1 MKAKISNIVNNER
14 HELYTVLPLET
25 PYSLFV
31 DVCNACNFKC
41 KFCAIQYANRELPF
55 RKGCMDYDLFCK
67 IINDL
72 KQFSKPL
79 KMLRLAANG
88 EPLIN
93 KKLPEMIKCAKDAG
107 VTEWIEFVS
116 NASLLTPELNRKL
129 VSAGLDRIRISIEG
143 LGAEA
148 YYEMSG
154 VKIDWDQFVS
164 NIKDLYDHRGKCKI
178 YIKTVDAAVDT
189 EEKKQTF
196 FSVFGDMCD
205 NISIEH
211 VIPIWTGYDEINK
224 DFEIETAEGLH
235 GHKVK
240 EIEVCPFPFYS
251 FVVNP
256 DGEVTVC
263 CNDWERK
270 ISMGN
275 AKSESIY
282 DIWNG
287 EKYYLFLLG
296 MLEKG
301 RKENFPIGCAKCQYP
316 CFDAVDDLDSYRE
329 IIIEKFKGKYHE
341 FSD

>member
-1 MKAKISNIVNNER
+1 MKAKVSNIVNTNR
-14 HELYTVLPLET
+14 HELYTVLPLKT

-41 KFCAIQYANRELPF
+41 KFCAIQYANKKLPF
-55 RKGCMDYDLFCK
+55 RKMCMDYDLFRK
-67 IINDL
+67 VIDDL
-72 KQFSKPL
+72 RKFPEPL

-88 EPLIN
+88 EPLLN
-93 KKLPEMIKCAKDAG
+93 KRLPEMIEYARGG
-107 VTEWIEFVS
+107 VTQWLEFVS

-143 LGAEA
+143 IGEEQ

-154 VKIDWDQFVS
+154 VKIDWNKFVA
-164 NIKDLYDHRGKCKI
+164 NIKDLYEHKGNCEI

-189 EEKKQTF
+189 EEKREKF
-196 FSVFGDMCD
+196 FSTFGDICD
-205 NISIEH
+205 KISIEH
-211 VIPIWTGYDEINK
+211 VIPIWTGYDEIYQ
-224 DFEIETAEGLH
+224 DFDIETAEGLH
-235 GHKVK
+235 GHAVK
-240 EIEVCPFPFYS
+240 ELDVCPFPFYS
-251 FVVNP
+251 FVINP

-275 AKSESIY
+275 VTSESVY

-287 EKYYLFLLG
+287 EKYHNFLLG

-301 RKENFPIGCAKCQYP
+301 RKENHPVGCAKCQYP

-329 IIIEKFKGKYHE
+329 IVLERFKQR
-341 FSD
+341 

>member
-1 MKAKISNIVNNER
+1 MKAKVSNIVNTNR
-14 HELYTVLPLET
+14 HELYTVLPLKT

-41 KFCAIQYANRELPF
+41 KFCAIQYANKKLPF
-55 RKGCMDYDLFCK
+55 RKMCMDYDLFRK
-67 IINDL
+67 VIDDL
-72 KQFSKPL
+72 RKFPEPL

-88 EPLIN
+88 EPLLN
-93 KKLPEMIKCAKDAG
+93 KRLPEMIEYARGG
-107 VTEWIEFVS
+107 VTQWIEFVS

-143 LGAEA
+143 IGEEQ

-154 VKIDWDQFVS
+154 VKIDWNKFVA
-164 NIKDLYDHRGKCKI
+164 NIKDLYEHKGNCEI

-189 EEKKQTF
+189 EEKREKF
-196 FSVFGDMCD
+196 FSTFGDICD
-205 NISIEH
+205 KISIEH
-211 VIPIWTGYDEINK
+211 VIPIWTGYDEIYQ
-224 DFEIETAEGLH
+224 DFDIETAEGLH
-235 GHKVK
+235 GHAVK
-240 EIEVCPFPFYS
+240 ELDVCPFPFYS
-251 FVVNP
+251 FVINP

-275 AKSESIY
+275 VTSESVY

-287 EKYYLFLLG
+287 EKYHNFLLG

-301 RKENFPIGCAKCQYP
+301 RKENHPVGCAKCQYP
-316 CFDAVDDLDSYRE
+316 CFDAVDNLDSYRE
-329 IIIEKFKGKYHE
+329 IVLERFKQR
-341 FSD
+341 

>member
-1 MKAKISNIVNNER
+1 MKAKVSNIVNTNR
-14 HELYTVLPLET
+14 HELYTVLPLKT

-41 KFCAIQYANRELPF
+41 KFCAIQYANKKLPF
-55 RKGCMDYDLFCK
+55 RKMCMDYDLFRK
-67 IINDL
+67 VIDDL
-72 KQFSKPL
+72 RKFPEPL

-88 EPLIN
+88 EPLLN
-93 KKLPEMIKCAKDAG
+93 KRLPEMIEYARGG
-107 VTEWIEFVS
+107 VTQWIEFVS

-143 LGAEA
+143 IGEEQ

-154 VKIDWDQFVS
+154 VKIDWNKFVA
-164 NIKDLYDHRGKCKI
+164 NIKDLYEHKGNCEI

-189 EEKKQTF
+189 EEKREKF
-196 FSVFGDMCD
+196 FSTSGDICD
-205 NISIEH
+205 KISIEH
-211 VIPIWTGYDEINK
+211 VIPIWTGYDEIYQ
-224 DFEIETAEGLH
+224 DFDIETAEGLH
-235 GHKVK
+235 GHAVK
-240 EIEVCPFPFYS
+240 ELDVCPFPFYS
-251 FVVNP
+251 FVINP

-275 AKSESIY
+275 VTSESVY

-287 EKYYLFLLG
+287 EKYHNFLLG

-301 RKENFPIGCAKCQYP
+301 RKENHPVGCAKCQYP

-329 IIIEKFKGKYHE
+329 IVLERFKQR
-341 FSD
+341 

>member
-1 MKAKISNIVNNER
+1 MKAKVSNIVNTNR
-14 HELYTVLPLET
+14 HELYTVLPLKT

-41 KFCAIQYANRELPF
+41 KFCAIQYANKKLPF
-55 RKGCMDYDLFCK
+55 RKMCMDYDLFRK
-67 IINDL
+67 VIDDL
-72 KQFSKPL
+72 RKFPEPL

-88 EPLIN
+88 EPLLN
-93 KKLPEMIKCAKDAG
+93 KRLPEMIEYARG
-107 VTEWIEFVS
+107 GGTQWIEFVS

-143 LGAEA
+143 IGEEQ

-154 VKIDWDQFVS
+154 VKIDWNKFVA
-164 NIKDLYDHRGKCKI
+164 NIKDLYEHKGNCEI

-189 EEKKQTF
+189 EEKREKF
-196 FSVFGDMCD
+196 FSTFGDICD
-205 NISIEH
+205 KISIEH
-211 VIPIWTGYDEINK
+211 VIPIWTGYDEIYQ
-224 DFEIETAEGLH
+224 DFDIETAEGLH
-235 GHKVK
+235 GHAVK
-240 EIEVCPFPFYS
+240 ELDVCPFPFYS
-251 FVVNP
+251 FVINP

-275 AKSESIY
+275 VTSESVY

-287 EKYYLFLLG
+287 EKYHNFLLG

-301 RKENFPIGCAKCQYP
+301 RKENHPVGCAKCQYP

-329 IIIEKFKGKYHE
+329 IVLERFKQR
-341 FSD
+341 

>member
-1 MKAKISNIVNNER
+1 MKAKVSNIVNTNR
-14 HELYTVLPLET
+14 HELYTVLPLKT

-41 KFCAIQYANRELPF
+41 KFCAIQYANKKLPF
-55 RKGCMDYDLFCK
+55 RKMCMDYDLFRK
-67 IINDL
+67 VIDDL
-72 KQFSKPL
+72 RKFAEPL

-88 EPLIN
+88 EPLLN
-93 KKLPEMIKCAKDAG
+93 KRLPEMIEYARGG
-107 VTEWIEFVS
+107 VTQWIEFVS

-143 LGAEA
+143 IGEEQ

-154 VKIDWDQFVS
+154 VKIDWNKFVA
-164 NIKDLYDHRGKCKI
+164 NIKDLYEHKGNCEI

-189 EEKKQTF
+189 EEKREKF
-196 FSVFGDMCD
+196 FSTFGDICD
-205 NISIEH
+205 KISIEH
-211 VIPIWTGYDEINK
+211 VIPIWTGYDEIYQ
-224 DFEIETAEGLH
+224 DFDIETAEGLH
-235 GHKVK
+235 GHAVK
-240 EIEVCPFPFYS
+240 ELDVCPFPFYS
-251 FVVNP
+251 FVINP

-275 AKSESIY
+275 VTSESVY

-287 EKYYLFLLG
+287 EKYHNFLLG

-301 RKENFPIGCAKCQYP
+301 RKENHPVGCAKCQYP

-329 IIIEKFKGKYHE
+329 IVLERFKQR
-341 FSD
+341 

>member
-1 MKAKISNIVNNER
+1 MKAKVSNIVNTNR
-14 HELYTVLPLET
+14 HELYTVLPLKT

-41 KFCAIQYANRELPF
+41 KFCAIQYANKKLPF
-55 RKGCMDYDLFCK
+55 RKMCMDYDLFRK
-67 IINDL
+67 VIDDL
-72 KQFSKPL
+72 RKFPEPL

-88 EPLIN
+88 EPLLN
-93 KKLPEMIKCAKDAG
+93 KRLPEMIEYARGG
-107 VTEWIEFVS
+107 VTQWIEFVS

-143 LGAEA
+143 IGEEQ

-154 VKIDWDQFVS
+154 VKIDWNKFVA
-164 NIKDLYDHRGKCKI
+164 NIKDLYEHKGNCEI

-189 EEKKQTF
+189 EEKREKF
-196 FSVFGDMCD
+196 FSTFGDICD
-205 NISIEH
+205 KISIEH
-211 VIPIWTGYDEINK
+211 VIPIWTGYDEIYQ
-224 DFEIETAEGLH
+224 DFDIETAEGLH
-235 GHKVK
+235 GHAVK
-240 EIEVCPFPFYS
+240 ELDVCPFPFYS
-251 FVVNP
+251 FVINP

-275 AKSESIY
+275 VTSESVY

-287 EKYYLFLLG
+287 EKYHNFLLG
-296 MLEKG
+296 ILEKG
-301 RKENFPIGCAKCQYP
+301 RKENHPVGCAKCQYP

-329 IIIEKFKGKYHE
+329 IVLERFKQR
-341 FSD
+341 

>member
-1 MKAKISNIVNNER
+1 MKAKVSNIVNTNR
-14 HELYTVLPLET
+14 HELYTVLPLKT

-41 KFCAIQYANRELPF
+41 KFCAIQYANKKLPF
-55 RKGCMDYDLFCK
+55 RKMCMDYDLFRK
-67 IINDL
+67 VIDDL
-72 KQFSKPL
+72 RKFPEPL

-88 EPLIN
+88 EPLLN
-93 KKLPEMIKCAKDAG
+93 KRLPEMIEYARGG
-107 VTEWIEFVS
+107 VTHWIEFVS

-143 LGAEA
+143 IGEEQ

-154 VKIDWDQFVS
+154 VKIDWNKFVA
-164 NIKDLYDHRGKCKI
+164 NIKDLYEHKGNCEI

-189 EEKKQTF
+189 EEKREKF
-196 FSVFGDMCD
+196 FSTFGDICD
-205 NISIEH
+205 KISIEH
-211 VIPIWTGYDEINK
+211 VIPIWTGYDEIYQ
-224 DFEIETAEGLH
+224 DFDIETAEGLH
-235 GHKVK
+235 GHAVK
-240 EIEVCPFPFYS
+240 ELDVCPFPFYS
-251 FVVNP
+251 FVINP

-275 AKSESIY
+275 VTSESVY

-287 EKYYLFLLG
+287 EKYHNFLLG

-301 RKENFPIGCAKCQYP
+301 RKENHPVGCAKCQYP

-329 IIIEKFKGKYHE
+329 IVLERFKQR
-341 FSD
+341 

>member
-1 MKAKISNIVNNER
+1 MKAKISNIVNAER
-14 HELYTVLPLET
+14 HELYTVLPLKT

-41 KFCAIQYANRELPF
+41 KFCAIQYADRKLPF
-55 RKGCMDYDLFCK
+55 RKMCMDYDLFCK
-67 IINDL
+67 IIDDV
-72 KQFSKPL
+72 KQFSEPL

-88 EPLIN
+88 EPLLN
-93 KKLPEMIKCAKDAG
+93 KRLPEMIKYAKEEG

-116 NASLLTPELNRKL
+116 NASLLSPELNRKL

-143 LGAEA
+143 IGEEE
-148 YYEMSG
+148 YYEMAG
-154 VKIDWDQFVS
+154 IRINWEQFIS
-164 NIKDLYDHRGKCKI
+164 NIKDLYDHKGNCEI

-189 EEKKQTF
+189 EEKRQTF
-196 FSVFGDMCD
+196 FAMFGDMCD
-205 NISIEH
+205 KISVEH

-224 DFEIETAEGLH
+224 DFDIETAEGLH
-235 GHKVK
+235 GHKIK

-275 AKSESIY
+275 AMSESIY

-287 EKYYLFLLG
+287 EKYYRFLLG

-301 RKENFPIGCAKCQYP
+301 RKINYPTGCAKCQYP
-316 CFDAVDDLDSYRE
+316 CFDAVDELDGYRE
-329 IIIEKFKGKYHE
+329 IVYNNFKR
-341 FSD
+341 

>member
-1 MKAKISNIVNNER
+1 MKAKVSNIVNTNR
-14 HELYTVLPLET
+14 HELYTVLPLKT

-41 KFCAIQYANRELPF
+41 KFCAIQYANKKLPF
-55 RKGCMDYDLFCK
+55 RKMCMDYDLFRK
-67 IINDL
+67 VIDDL
-72 KQFSKPL
+72 RKFPEPL

-88 EPLIN
+88 EPLLN
-93 KKLPEMIKCAKDAG
+93 KRLPEMIEYARGG
-107 VTEWIEFVS
+107 VTQWIEFVS

-143 LGAEA
+143 IGEEQ

-154 VKIDWDQFVS
+154 VKIDWNKFVA
-164 NIKDLYDHRGKCKI
+164 NIKDLYEHKGNCEI

-189 EEKKQTF
+189 EEKREKF
-196 FSVFGDMCD
+196 FSTFGDICD
-205 NISIEH
+205 KISIEH
-211 VIPIWTGYDEINK
+211 VIPIWTGYDEIYQ
-224 DFEIETAEGLH
+224 DFDIETAEGLH
-235 GHKVK
+235 GHAVK
-240 EIEVCPFPFYS
+240 ELDVCPFPFYS
-251 FVVNP
+251 FVINP

-275 AKSESIY
+275 VTSESVY

-287 EKYYLFLLG
+287 EKYHNFLLG

-301 RKENFPIGCAKCQYP
+301 RKENHPVGCAKCQ
-316 CFDAVDDLDSYRE
+316 
-329 IIIEKFKGKYHE
+329 
-341 FSD
+341 

>member
-1 MKAKISNIVNNER
+1 MKAKVSNIVNTNR
-14 HELYTVLPLET
+14 HELYTVLPLKT
-25 PYSLFV
+25 PYSLYV

-41 KFCAIQYANRELPF
+41 KFCAIQYANKKLPF
-55 RKGCMDYDLFCK
+55 RKMCMDYDLFRK
-67 IINDL
+67 VIDDL
-72 KQFSKPL
+72 RKFPEPL

-88 EPLIN
+88 EPLLN
-93 KKLPEMIKCAKDAG
+93 KRLPEMIEYARGG
-107 VTEWIEFVS
+107 VTQWIEFVS

-143 LGAEA
+143 IGEEQ

-154 VKIDWDQFVS
+154 VKIDWNKFVA
-164 NIKDLYDHRGKCKI
+164 NIKDLYEHKGNCEI

-189 EEKKQTF
+189 EEKREKF
-196 FSVFGDMCD
+196 FSTFGDICD
-205 NISIEH
+205 KISIEH
-211 VIPIWTGYDEINK
+211 VIPIWTGYDEIYQ
-224 DFEIETAEGLH
+224 DFDIETAEGLH
-235 GHKVK
+235 GHAVK
-240 EIEVCPFPFYS
+240 ELDVCPFPFYS
-251 FVVNP
+251 FVINP

-275 AKSESIY
+275 VTSESVY

-287 EKYYLFLLG
+287 EKYHNFLLG

-301 RKENFPIGCAKCQYP
+301 RKENHPVGCAKCQYP

-329 IIIEKFKGKYHE
+329 IVLERFKQR
-341 FSD
+341 

>member
-1 MKAKISNIVNNER
+1 MKAKVSNIVNTNR
-14 HELYTVLPLET
+14 HELYTVLPLKT

-41 KFCAIQYANRELPF
+41 KFCAIQYANKKLPF
-55 RKGCMDYDLFCK
+55 RKMCMDYDLFRK
-67 IINDL
+67 VIDDL
-72 KQFSKPL
+72 KKFPEPL

-88 EPLIN
+88 EPLLN
-93 KKLPEMIKCAKDAG
+93 KRLPEMIEYARGG

-143 LGAEA
+143 IGEEQ

-154 VKIDWDQFVS
+154 VKIDWNKFVA
-164 NIKDLYDHRGKCKI
+164 NIKDLYEHKGNCEI

-189 EEKKQTF
+189 EEKREKF
-196 FSVFGDMCD
+196 FSTFGDICD
-205 NISIEH
+205 KISIEH
-211 VIPIWTGYDEINK
+211 VIPIWTGYDEIYQ
-224 DFEIETAEGLH
+224 DFDIETAEGLH
-235 GHKVK
+235 GHAVK
-240 EIEVCPFPFYS
+240 ELDVCPFPFYS
-251 FVVNP
+251 FVINP

-275 AKSESIY
+275 VTSESVY

-287 EKYYLFLLG
+287 KKYHNFLLG

-301 RKENFPIGCAKCQYP
+301 RKENHPVGCAKCQYP

-329 IIIEKFKGKYHE
+329 IVLERFK
-341 FSD
+341 

>member
-1 MKAKISNIVNNER
+1 MKAKVSNIVNTNR
-14 HELYTVLPLET
+14 HELYTVLPLKT

-41 KFCAIQYANRELPF
+41 KFCAIQYANKKLPF
-55 RKGCMDYDLFCK
+55 RKMCMDYDLFRK
-67 IINDL
+67 VIDDL
-72 KQFSKPL
+72 RKFPEPL

-88 EPLIN
+88 EPLLN
-93 KKLPEMIKCAKDAG
+93 KRLPEMIEYARGG
-107 VTEWIEFVS
+107 VTQWIEFVS

-129 VSAGLDRIRISIEG
+129 VSAGLDMIRISIEG
-143 LGAEA
+143 IGEEQ

-154 VKIDWDQFVS
+154 VKIDWNKFVA
-164 NIKDLYDHRGKCKI
+164 NIKDLYEHKGNCEI

-189 EEKKQTF
+189 EEKREKF
-196 FSVFGDMCD
+196 FSTFGDICD
-205 NISIEH
+205 KISIEH
-211 VIPIWTGYDEINK
+211 VIPIWTGYDEIYQ
-224 DFEIETAEGLH
+224 DFDIETAEGLH
-235 GHKVK
+235 GHAVK
-240 EIEVCPFPFYS
+240 ELDVCPFPFYS
-251 FVVNP
+251 FVINP

-275 AKSESIY
+275 VTSESVY

-287 EKYYLFLLG
+287 EKYHNFLLG

-301 RKENFPIGCAKCQYP
+301 RKENHPVGCAKCQYP

-329 IIIEKFKGKYHE
+329 IVLERFKQR
-341 FSD
+341 